1 VGRRSPP
8 DSAQLIAE
16 PDALTRLVQR
26 LAQEPRVA
34 LDTEA
39 ASFHRYIDRVYLI
52 QLSSDRETAL
62 IDPLS
67 LEDLSPLAQLLD
79 EPRTEIVLHDAD
91 YDLRILNRDYGFTA
105 RSLFDTRIAAQLA
118 GEPAVGLSALLEKY
132 FGIKLNKKFQR
143 ADWSRRP
150 LTSDMIEYAAADTR
164 YLPAL
169 RDELESRLKQHG
181 RLDWAKEEF
190 RILEGIRWM
199 QPCDTAAAYLRIKGA
214 KSLSRRSLA
223 VLRELFQWRESTA
236 RDLDRAPFR
245 VLGNAAL
252 LAIAQL
258 APRSLNRLKS
268 VDGVPRSAVARY
280 GTELVEAVKRG
291 TEVPQSELPAI
302 KRPLRPEHNQ
312 AYDRRL
318 EALKRLRNRRAK
330 EVGMEPG
337 MLCPNGTLQAV
348 ARAASSG
355 GKQLSSIAELR
366 KWQAN
371 VLGTDEIL
379 AAIQG

>member
-164 YLPAL
+164 HLPAL